1 MSLQALFLCLLLGL
15 VAGIVGYRVKAS
27 EEVIGIHIGAGI
39 SCAVVLLDVMWLFNA
54 KRKQEILEIGL
65 FDYIENYLVNAKS
78 EGKEETVLEKQQIL
92 KKKVKGTPPRAVDA
106 DIQDLKRTLQHSRQA
121 VATKEYVPTKED
133 GKVVEEIIH
142 EFLG

>member
-1 MSLQALFLCLLLGL
+1 M
-15 VAGIVGYRVKAS
+15 
-27 EEVIGIHIGAGI
+27 
-39 SCAVVLLDVMWLFNA
+39 
-54 KRKQEILEIGL
+54 
-65 FDYIENYLVNAKS
+65 
-78 EGKEETVLEKQQIL
+78 
-92 KKKVKGTPPRAVDA
+92 KGTPPRAVDA